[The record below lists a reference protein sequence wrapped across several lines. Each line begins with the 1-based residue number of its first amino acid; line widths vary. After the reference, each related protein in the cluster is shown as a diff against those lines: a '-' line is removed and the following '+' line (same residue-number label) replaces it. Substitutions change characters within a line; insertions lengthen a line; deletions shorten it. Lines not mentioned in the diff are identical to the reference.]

1 MTSTIARDV
10 RYIPLVSV
18 DNDGQPCER
27 CDLVDAVISR
37 TVHGVIDGETVALD
51 CCAGC
56 ESVTIDQCDPLCTVV
71 VHVSDLAEGYDDRMS
86 GPDDTRPHPDGA

>member
-10 RYIPLVSV
+10 RHIPLVSV
-18 DNDGQPCER
+18 DNDGQPCGR

-51 CCAGC
+51 CCASC
-56 ESVTIDQCDPLCTVV
+56 ESATIDQCDPLCTVV
-71 VHVSDLAEGYDDRMS
+71 VHVSDLAEGYDDRMHS
-86 GPDDTRPHPDGA
+86 QYCECVHPDAL